1 MPSGPQKGKP
11 SAGARAQQ
19 FLASIGTAGGPIGA
33 PGLVGFGAGNLREQM
48 TATQMNPYLQTQQ
61 IAALQGNSVG
71 SPQVGNLAPGIGTGV
86 MPADFD
92 SGYLHLNV
100 AGSPLPMYGL
110 MGAHNLKAAQTT
122 QDQIIAMQQQS
133 LYPFMPMTGQ
143 LPVSPAMLPAQGMA
157 PQKGRR

>member
-1 MPSGPQKGKP
+1 MPSGPKKSKP
-11 SAGARAQQ
+11 SVGERAQQ
-19 FLASIGTAGGPIGA
+19 FLANIGTAGGAIGA
-33 PGLVGFGAGNLREQM
+33 PGLVAFGAGNLREQM
-48 TATQMNPYLQTQQ
+48 SATQMNPYLQMQQ
-61 IAALQGNSVG
+61 AAAAQGNSIGV
-71 SPQVGNLAPGIGTGV
+71 PQVGNMAPGIGTGV

-122 QDQIIAMQQQS
+122 QDQITAMQQQS
-133 LYPFMPMTGQ
+133 LYPYMPMTGQ
-143 LPVSPAMLPAQGMA
+143 LPVGPVSLPMQGMA